1 MKFNYSF
8 VSTKTNHNQIMK
20 LFLSKLTA
28 LSFAFLMAVS
38 SCTEKDKPGD
48 PDDGGEP
55 NIVTGIVVD
64 AQGNPL
70 SGVKVRAENPTG
82 DNIHVDGTTGA
93 DGKYSLQITSI
104 GGWKIYAWK
113 NAEYKGNMFHLRMG
127 MKDDADYNAFST
139 NGKTVVK
146 NFVWKLN
153 GIIPDRDQDVKNGFG
168 YFGGTLLFVNINN
181 LVPQMPAG
189 TKVVV
194 TLTPTAGA
202 KYIDGQTAPAA
213 NVITKT
219 FTMRSGVDQ
228 NYYIND
234 IPVTEYRISIDS
246 EQNGVHKQVYV
257 GTNTSNLYEWLELDF
272 LPALGS
278 SGSYE
283 NGIMGPT
290 DAPYYMGQKP

>member
-1 MKFNYSF
+1 
-8 VSTKTNHNQIMK
+8 MK

-28 LSFAFLMAVS
+28 FSFTLLLTAS
-38 SCTEKDKPGD
+38 SCTEKDKLENP
-48 PDDGGEP
+48 DGGGQP
-55 NIVTGIVVD
+55 NTVTGIVVD

-70 SGVKVRAENPTG
+70 SGVKVRAENPMG
-82 DNIHVDGTTGA
+82 NNIHVDGTTGG
-93 DGKYSLQITSI
+93 DGRYNLQLSSI

-113 NAEYKGNMFHLRMG
+113 NAGYKGKTFHLRMG
-127 MKDDADYNAFST
+127 MKNDADYDAFST
-139 NGKTVVK
+139 NDKTVVK
-146 NFVWKLN
+146 NFVWKLS

-168 YFGGTLLFVNINN
+168 YFGGSLLFVNINN

-189 TKVVV
+189 TKVTV

-202 KYIDGQTAPAA
+202 VYLDGRAAPAA
-213 NVITKT
+213 GAVTKS
-219 FTMRSGVDQ
+219 FTIRSGVDQ

-234 IPVTEYRISIDS
+234 IPVTEYRIAIES
-246 EQNGVHKQVYV
+246 EQNGVRKQVYV
-257 GTNTSNLYEWLELDF
+257 GNNTSNLYEWVEFDF

-290 DAPYYMGQKP
+290 DAPYYMGQKD